1 MFFTAARCTNFYCFR
16 SYISLFLF
24 ISSSQWKIGTIPFS
38 IFYLKLFKY
47 YKYNITI
54 IIFILKLSSG
64 ISISIL
70 IIDDRVTK
78 NPKLPKTQTQERIEI
93 NDGQP
98 EHRYVKQA
106 SLQDMAP
113 Q

>member
-1 MFFTAARCTNFYCFR
+1 M
-16 SYISLFLF
+16 
-24 ISSSQWKIGTIPFS
+24 
-38 IFYLKLFKY
+38 
-47 YKYNITI
+47 TI

-98 EHRYVKQA
+98 NHRYVKQA
-106 SLQDMAP
+106 VPARYGPSVSFTSLKL
-113 Q
+113 